1 MAFYAGAFQPTSVA
15 LVAKKLGAIDAGR
28 RTRGRF
34 ATADTAEAAA
44 EVWQTVVAEESTAT
58 AEAVQEDEADVA
70 EDSNPDKNPSPR
82 ASSRQLS
89 SATALPQMEP
99 AVVHQRPQAL
109 PRPGYR
115 LQRSGAENFRQS
127 VIEACEASGWQP
139 PHASAMEGEG
149 RALISCSPAES
160 SSTLLNEQRVDKES
174 LSKLERIRR
183 RKASMTAGD
192 DIWGSTSK
200 ERPGRETFRGRGAV
214 SSRNDG
220 DSSIQQ
226 AAVVRQ
232 GGSPPDLQSAENSQP
247 KLDASVSSFGGAS
260 FEASR
265 PRRGSA
271 SLERESVFRV

>member
-15 LVAKKLGAIDAGR
+15 LVAKKLGAMDAGR

-58 AEAVQEDEADVA
+58 AEAVQEDEADKA
-70 EDSNPDKNPSPR
+70 EDSNPGKKPSPR

-109 PRPGYR
+109 PRPGCG
-115 LQRSGAENFRQS
+115 LQRSGAENVRQS

-139 PHASAMEGEG
+139 PHASEG
-149 RALISCSPAES
+149 ALISCSPAES
-160 SSTLLNEQRVDKES
+160 SSTPLNEQRVDKES
-174 LSKLERIRR
+174 LSKLERIRK

-220 DSSIQQ
+220 DSSIQK
-226 AAVVRQ
+226 AEEVPQ
-232 GGSPPDLQSAENSQP
+232 GGSLPDLQLAEKSEP

-265 PRRGSA
+265 PRRSSA
-271 SLERESVFRV
+271 SLDREIVFRV